1 MSTPTD
7 DENEGHERTSDQ
19 PIPRTQAPRAGEEP
33 AAGNVSPAEKSEPSG
48 VPAQA
53 QRHNADANAPQTQ
66 VSRPGETQ
74 FTPDE
79 TGGVPASSLRQGPD
93 DGTDEARRAAQV
105 PAIPPPPEAAEGA
118 PRQTNEPTEG
128 EPLDG

>member
-7 DENEGHERTSDQ
+7 DENEAQE
-19 PIPRTQAPRAGEEP
+19 
-33 AAGNVSPAEKSEPSG
+33 
-48 VPAQA
+48 PAQA